1 MKKIFWIFFI
11 FFITLTFTY
20 GQRWRHTW
28 TEIVLGVGANK
39 IYGDI
44 GGGKI
49 GYAFQGGVRIK
60 IQEFSSIKFSV
71 TYGKGSGSDAGTKNN
86 DRGYSYQ
93 TILIEPS
100 VRFEYHLFTRQ
111 NERIG
116 TNFRELI
123 INEPK
128 INAYIFAGAGGLYFK
143 PTPGGEL
150 EQDYNDDFSKLTLT
164 IPVGLGFK
172 YGLNKTLAANVEFG
186 GRYTYSDYLDGY
198 TSSFSKARDIY
209 FFGIISISWKLN
221 IHTGT
226 NLF

>member
-1 MKKIFWIFFI
+1 MKRIVWIVLIFFC
-11 FFITLTFTY
+11 ITSLTY
-20 GQRWRHTW
+20 GQKWRHSW
-28 TEIVLGVGANK
+28 TEIVMGGGTTKV
-39 IYGDI
+39 YGDI
-44 GGGKI
+44 GGGKF
-49 GYAFQGGVRIK
+49 GYAFQGGVRFKIHEYSAIK
-60 IQEFSSIKFSV
+60 VSV

-86 DRGYSYQ
+86 DRRYSYE
-93 TILIEPS
+93 TMLIEPS
-100 VRFEYHLFTRQ
+100 LLFEYHFFTRQ

-128 INAYIFAGAGGLYFK
+128 INAYLFAGAGGLYFK
-143 PTPGGEL
+143 PTPGGKL
-150 EQDYNDDFSKLTLT
+150 EQDYNDNFSKLTLN

-172 YGLNKTLAANVEFG
+172 YGLGKTLSAGIELG
-186 GRYTYSDYLDGY
+186 GRFPSSDYLDGY
-198 TSSFSKARDIY
+198 TSSHSKAKDIY

>member
-1 MKKIFWIFFI
+1 MKKVFWIFLI
-11 FFITLTFTY
+11 ILCTTSFTN
-20 GQRWRHTW
+20 GQKWRHTW
-28 TEIVLGVGANK
+28 TEVVLGGGANK

-60 IQEFSSIKFSV
+60 IQEFSTIKFSV

-128 INAYIFAGAGGLYFK
+128 INVYIFAGAGGLYFK

-150 EQDYNDDFSKLTLT
+150 EQDYNGDFSKLTLT

-198 TSSFSKARDIY
+198 TSSFSEARDIY

>member
-1 MKKIFWIFFI
+1 MRKILSIIFI
-11 FFITLTFTY
+11 FFLTLTFTY

-28 TEIVLGVGANK
+28 TEVVLGGGANK

-49 GYAFQGGVRIK
+49 GYAFQGGLRIK
-60 IQEFSSIKFSV
+60 IQEFSTIKFSL
-71 TYGKGSGSDAGTKNN
+71 TYGKGSGSDVGTRNN

-116 TNFRELI
+116 TNFRKLI

-150 EQDYNDDFSKLTLT
+150 EQDYINNFSKLTFT
-164 IPVGLGFK
+164 IPVGIGIK
-172 YGLNKTLAANVEFG
+172 YGL
-186 GRYTYSDYLDGY
+186 S
-198 TSSFSKARDIY
+198 
-209 FFGIISISWKLN
+209 GILSAEI
-221 IHTGT
+221 
-226 NLF
+226 